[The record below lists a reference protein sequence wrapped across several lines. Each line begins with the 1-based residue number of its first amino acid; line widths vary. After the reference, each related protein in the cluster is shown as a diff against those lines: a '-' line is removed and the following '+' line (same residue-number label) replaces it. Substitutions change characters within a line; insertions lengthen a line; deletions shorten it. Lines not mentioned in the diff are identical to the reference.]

1 MPEEVVYIPV
11 RKRWLADVFEFV
23 ARLERS
29 GSVVIEQPE
38 APPVVEAEGS
48 GVLDPA
54 LIRRMYEESQTPH
67 RRLMEYLAE
76 RPGEVIYTR
85 ALAEALGLP
94 NGARSLAGML
104 GAFGR
109 RAGHRYGGRK
119 PWESE
124 WDPAAYEARHRMA
137 PEVAEQ
143 IKKIATS

>member
-1 MPEEVVYIPV
+1 MFEEYVYVPV
-11 RKRWLADVFEFV
+11 RKRWVPKVFELV
-23 ARLERS
+23 TELEQS
-29 GSVVIEQPE
+29 DQVVIEEPE
-38 APPVVEAEGS
+38 PPPVEADGN
-48 GVLDPA
+48 GALDPA
-54 LIRRMYEESQTPH
+54 LVRRMYEESQEPH

-109 RAGHRYGGRK
+109 RAEHRYGGSK

-124 WDPAAYEARHRMA
+124 WDPAAYEAKHRMA

>member
-1 MPEEVVYIPV
+1 MSSDIVYIPV
-11 RKRWLADVFEFV
+11 RKHVLSEVFEFV
-23 ARLERS
+23 AELERS
-29 GSVVIEQPE
+29 GQAVIERPE
-38 APPVVEAEGS
+38 SPPVEAEGS

-54 LIRRMYEESQTPH
+54 LIRRMYEESQPPH
-67 RRLMEYLAE
+67 RHLMEYLAE

-94 NGARSLAGML
+94 KGARSLAGML

-109 RAGHRYGGRK
+109 RAEHRYGGRR

-143 IKKIATS
+143 IKKIVTS